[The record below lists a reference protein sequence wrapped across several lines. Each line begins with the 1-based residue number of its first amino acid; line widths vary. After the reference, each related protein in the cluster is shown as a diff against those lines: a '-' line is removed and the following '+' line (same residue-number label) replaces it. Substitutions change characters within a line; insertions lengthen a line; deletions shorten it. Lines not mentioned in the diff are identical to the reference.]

1 MNTFR
6 GTPKKLSSILYDL
19 DSNKV
24 YELKEYKEQRN
35 KKQNSKY
42 WKMIGELSLATKIG
56 IEEIHFDMLKNYS
69 QRYEILVPSDKE
81 IRGIDYYEKKST
93 ISKNGKEY
101 TVYHVFTPSHELNE
115 SEFAILISG
124 LIEECKQVGIDT
136 RSPEEIKRDE
146 VIYDISNRPR

>member
-6 GTPKKLSSILYDL
+6 GTPKKLNSILYDL
-19 DSNKV
+19 DANKV

-42 WKMIGELSLATKIG
+42 WKLVGELSLVTKIG
-56 IEEIHFDMLKNYS
+56 IEEIHSDMLKNYS

-81 IRGIDYYEKKST
+81 IRGIDYFEKKST

-115 SEFAILISG
+115 SEFAILMKG

-136 RSPEEIKRDE
+136 RSPEEIQRE
-146 VIYDISNRPR
+146 EMLYANM

>member
-1 MNTFR
+1 MSIYR
-6 GTPKKLSSILYDL
+6 GIPRKLNSILYDL
-19 DSNKV
+19 QQDKV

-42 WKMIGELSLATKIG
+42 WKLVGELSLVTKIG

-81 IRGIDYYEKKST
+81 IRGIDYFEKKST

-115 SEFAILISG
+115 SEFAILMKG
-124 LIEECKQVGIDT
+124 LIEECKQQGIDT
-136 RSPEEIKRDE
+136 RSPEEIQRE
-146 VIYDISNRPR
+146 EMLYANI

>member
-6 GTPKKLSSILYDL
+6 GTPKKLNSILYDL
-19 DSNKV
+19 DSSKV

-42 WKMIGELSLATKIG
+42 WKLVGELSLVTKIG

-81 IRGIDYYEKKST
+81 IRGIDYFEKKST

-115 SEFAILISG
+115 SEFAILMKG

-136 RSPEEIKRDE
+136 RSPEEIQRE
-146 VIYDISNRPR
+146 EMLYANI

>member
-1 MNTFR
+1 MSIYR
-6 GTPKKLSSILYDL
+6 GIPRKLNSILYDL
-19 DSNKV
+19 PQDKV

-42 WKMIGELSLATKIG
+42 WKLVGELSLVTKIG

-115 SEFAILISG
+115 SEFAILMKG

-136 RSPEEIKRDE
+136 RSPEEIQRE
-146 VIYDISNRPR
+146 EMLYANI

>member
-6 GTPKKLSSILYDL
+6 GTPKKLNSILYDL
-19 DSNKV
+19 DANKV

-42 WKMIGELSLATKIG
+42 WKLVGELSLVTKIG

-81 IRGIDYYEKKST
+81 IRGIDYFEKKST

-115 SEFAILISG
+115 SEFAILMKG

-136 RSPEEIKRDE
+136 RSPEEIRRDE
-146 VIYDISNRPR
+146 SLCDL

>member
-1 MNTFR
+1 MSIYR
-6 GTPKKLSSILYDL
+6 GIPRKLNSILYDL
-19 DSNKV
+19 QQDKV

-42 WKMIGELSLATKIG
+42 WKLVGELSLVTKIG

-81 IRGIDYYEKKST
+81 IRGIDYFEKKST
-93 ISKNGKEY
+93 INKNGKEY

-115 SEFAILISG
+115 SEFSILMKG

-136 RSPEEIKRDE
+136 RSPEEIQRE
-146 VIYDISNRPR
+146 EMLYANI

>member
-1 MNTFR
+1 MSIYR
-6 GTPKKLSSILYDL
+6 GIPRKLNSILYDL
-19 DSNKV
+19 QQDKV

-42 WKMIGELSLATKIG
+42 WKLVGELSLVTKIG

-81 IRGIDYYEKKST
+81 IRGIDYFEKKST

-115 SEFAILISG
+115 SEFAILMKG
-124 LIEECKQVGIDT
+124 LIEECKQQGIDT
-136 RSPEEIKRDE
+136 RSPEEIQRE
-146 VIYDISNRPR
+146 ELLYANI

>member
-6 GTPKKLSSILYDL
+6 GTPKKLNSILYDL
-19 DSNKV
+19 DANKV

-42 WKMIGELSLATKIG
+42 WKLVGELSLVTKIG

-81 IRGIDYYEKKST
+81 IRGIDYFEKKST

-115 SEFAILISG
+115 SEFAILMKG
-124 LIEECKQVGIDT
+124 LIEECKQVGIDV
-136 RSPEEIKRDE
+136 RSPEEIRRE
-146 VIYDISNRPR
+146 EM

>member
-1 MNTFR
+1 MSTYR

-19 DSNKV
+19 DSTKI

-42 WKMIGELSLATKIG
+42 WKLVGELSLVTKIG

-81 IRGIDYYEKKST
+81 IRGIDYFEKKST

-115 SEFAILISG
+115 SEFAILMKG
-124 LIEECKQVGIDT
+124 LIEECKQVGIET
-136 RSPEEIKRDE
+136 RSPEEIQRE
-146 VIYDISNRPR
+146 EMLYANI

>member
-1 MNTFR
+1 MSTYR

-19 DSNKV
+19 DSTKI

-35 KKQNSKY
+35 KQQNSKY
-42 WKMIGELSLATKIG
+42 WKLIGELSLVTKIG

-81 IRGIDYYEKKST
+81 IRGIEYYEKKSI

-101 TVYHVFTPSHELNE
+101 TVYHVFTPSHELNT
-115 SEFAILISG
+115 SEFAILMSG
-124 LIEECKQVGIDT
+124 LIEECKQLGIET

-146 VIYDISNRPR
+146 MLYASY

>member
-1 MNTFR
+1 MSTYR

-19 DSNKV
+19 DANKV

-42 WKMIGELSLATKIG
+42 WKLLGELSLVTKIG

-81 IRGIDYYEKKST
+81 IRGIDYFEKKST

-115 SEFAILISG
+115 SEFAILMKG
-124 LIEECKQVGIDT
+124 LIEECKQVGIDV
-136 RSPEEIKRDE
+136 RSPEEIRRE
-146 VIYDISNRPR
+146 EMLYANI

>member
-6 GTPKKLSSILYDL
+6 GTPKKLNSILYDL
-19 DSNKV
+19 DANKV

-42 WKMIGELSLATKIG
+42 WKLVGELSLVTKIG

-69 QRYEILVPSDKE
+69 QRYDILVPSDKE
-81 IRGIDYYEKKST
+81 IRGIDYFEKKST

-115 SEFAILISG
+115 SEFAILMSG

-136 RSPEEIKRDE
+136 RSPVEIQREEMLYANI
-146 VIYDISNRPR
+146 

>member
-1 MNTFR
+1 MSIYR
-6 GTPKKLSSILYDL
+6 GIPRKLNSILYDL
-19 DSNKV
+19 QQDKV

-42 WKMIGELSLATKIG
+42 WKLVGELSLVTKIG

-115 SEFAILISG
+115 SEFAILMKG

-136 RSPEEIKRDE
+136 RSPEEIQRE
-146 VIYDISNRPR
+146 EMLYANI

>member
-6 GTPKKLSSILYDL
+6 GTPKKLNSILYDL
-19 DSNKV
+19 DANKV

-42 WKMIGELSLATKIG
+42 WKLVGELSLVTKIG

-81 IRGIDYYEKKST
+81 IRGIDYFEKKST
-93 ISKNGKEY
+93 ISKNGKKY

-115 SEFAILISG
+115 SEFAILMKG

-136 RSPEEIKRDE
+136 RSPEEIQRE
-146 VIYDISNRPR
+146 EMLYANI